1 MYSIRTSLVPFF
13 LQQLTLFLSYYST
26 KMREQCG
33 IVFGVSAH
41 LRNRLIFNSLEIRPN
56 GGAIEAKRD
65 GRLGLITPPFGQ
77 FAIQI
82 VPVARIVWPI

>member
-1 MYSIRTSLVPFF
+1 MYSTRTSLVPFF
-13 LQQLTLFLSYYST
+13 LQQLTHFLLYYST
-26 KMREQCG
+26 QMWKQG
-33 IVFGVSAH
+33 DIVFGVSTR
-41 LRNRLIFNSLEIRPN
+41 LRNRFIFNSLEIRPN

-65 GRLGLITPPFGQ
+65 GRLGLIAPPFGQ